1 MGQLLATMTLHQ
13 RDGVPADDVQNSF
26 AFTTATVPPSAA
38 EIDDITAALDNFLN
52 ANQSLGVAV
61 GHYLAESVDS
71 AANRVDVDFFDLTGH
86 LDGTPHGSPIA
97 SRSFTLV
104 APPDSSPLPAE
115 VAICL
120 SYHSAFGTDLEES
133 GSMRP
138 KARDRG
144 RIYLG
149 PLNILTLSEDSA
161 GHEAFVTPNC
171 RQTIAE
177 AAAGFGAD
185 LDLATWCVWSR
196 ADAALKPVVAGYV
209 DNAFDVQRRRG
220 VKSTARFNF
229 SIV

>member
-1 MGQLLATMTLHQ
+1 MGQILATVTFH
-13 RDGVPADDVQNSF
+13 RKDGVPSDDVQNSF
-26 AFTTATVPPSAA
+26 AFTTGSVPPSSA
-38 EIDDITAALDNFLN
+38 ELDDIMGAIDNFYN

-61 GHYLAESVDS
+61 GHYLSESI
-71 AANRVDVDFFDLTGH
+71 ATGTNTVDVEFFDLTGH
-86 LDGTPHGSPIA
+86 LDGTPHGSPFA
-97 SRSFTLV
+97 VRHFTLV

-115 VAICL
+115 VAITM
-120 SYHSAFGTDLEES
+120 SFNAAFGTDLEES

-149 PLNILTLSEDSA
+149 PLNILTLSEE
-161 GHEAFVTPNC
+161 GTTHEGFITPNC
-171 RQTIAE
+171 KQTIAE
-177 AAAGFGAD
+177 AGAGFLAD

-220 VKSTARFNF
+220 VRSTARFNF
-229 SIV
+229 S